1 MPVFAFVYS
10 FVYSQLLVM
19 LASFCSLLPTCR
31 LQASSSCCRLR
42 GDEPIFLAF
51 SKHNKSHVSLRR
63 CRGVVDERGSRV
75 VDVTVDRRSSTSEG
89 GGPASLLRWQNI
101 HHHSVSTKKS
111 RRAARCCQWFSRRLL
126 ECACVRACMHLA
138 SAHAP
143 LCAFFSRNLSPCLA
157 RWSKL
162 LDAMY
167 MEIITP
173 CTSIG
178 HHHTRLRSTP
188 YPRNNQS
195 RSSWTLIKPNKAGR
209 PPCRD
214 FLLRGGFQRRQRART
229 RRLSNVASLWTAGQ
243 QCSSLLGTNRAN
255 VQHIVAA
262 DEGVAVLVL
271 QLSVDILLRLL
282 SRPAMSALT
291 VYAHRHPQCG
301 THNHAAGHARESTAP
316 AP

>member
-1 MPVFAFVYS
+1 M
-10 FVYSQLLVM
+10 
-19 LASFCSLLPTCR
+19 
-31 LQASSSCCRLR
+31 
-42 GDEPIFLAF
+42 
-51 SKHNKSHVSLRR
+51 
-63 CRGVVDERGSRV
+63 
-75 VDVTVDRRSSTSEG
+75 DVTVDRRSSTSEG

-209 PPCRD
+209 PPMPRLFAPRGIPAEAARSHPQTPLSFVLHTECRAHVPSWLPRSPSCELASD
-214 FLLRGGFQRRQRART
+214 CLVAHLLPRQWHSLAACPRHVCVRAGPLLTSGLAMFVARQPIAEVVA
-229 RRLSNVASLWTAGQ
+229 RLSRG
-243 QCSSLLGTNRAN
+243 RATTW
-255 VQHIVAA
+255 
-262 DEGVAVLVL
+262 LFL
-271 QLSVDILLRLL
+271 
-282 SRPAMSALT
+282 
-291 VYAHRHPQCG
+291 
-301 THNHAAGHARESTAP
+301 
-316 AP
+316 